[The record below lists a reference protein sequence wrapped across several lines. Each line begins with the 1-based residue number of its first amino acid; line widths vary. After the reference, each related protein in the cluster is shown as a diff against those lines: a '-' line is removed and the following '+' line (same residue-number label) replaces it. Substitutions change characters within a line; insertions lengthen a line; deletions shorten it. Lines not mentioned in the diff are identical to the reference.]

1 MVAQIHLEDMD
12 MEILQVQVVIE
23 IATMADTQITL
34 EVMAINKI
42 LVTLKTFSEHL
53 DLIQEDKNK
62 ADIIRTSTKKKMCI

>member
-12 MEILQVQVVIE
+12 MEIIQVQVVIE

-42 LVTLKTFSEHL
+42 LVTLKTFSEYL